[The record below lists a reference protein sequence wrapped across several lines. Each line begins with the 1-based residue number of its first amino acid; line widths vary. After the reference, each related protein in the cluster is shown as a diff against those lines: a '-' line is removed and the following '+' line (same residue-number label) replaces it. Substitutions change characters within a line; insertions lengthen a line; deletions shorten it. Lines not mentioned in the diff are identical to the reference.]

1 MSRNMLNGAQ
11 VIVDYLIQ
19 EKVPQ
24 VFGLCGHGNI
34 QFIDALYERSSDIK
48 TISVHHES
56 VAGFMA
62 DVYYRVSGRP
72 TATFTS
78 CGPGS
83 ANLPISL
90 ANAFLDSVPFLAVT
104 GNVPTSQ
111 FNRGAFQEMY
121 RHYQADFPSTVRTM
135 CKKVFQP
142 TRGEMVPLAVRQ
154 AWKTMTTGRPG
165 PVVLD
170 VPFDVFMES
179 AAEEAPNAQAWNANI
194 SSRCGADPEGVVKA
208 VDMLLG
214 AERPMIIVG
223 QGVRYGGAADELLK
237 LAERLQIPVAA
248 SASGLGAIDCN
259 HPLALGLVARAGH
272 YQANHATRQA
282 DVLLAM
288 GMRFDD
294 RTSSSWIPG
303 YSFTIPPT
311 RLIHVDIDP
320 EEIGRNYP
328 VALGL
333 MADVRTFLRQ
343 VHAELDRRADLTK
356 KADARKKWLA
366 QIDTYRK
373 EWDKFVAPGFSDDTT
388 PINPQRAA
396 LEIDKALPEDAILVS
411 DIGVHHNWLLG
422 FCKPKRPDS
431 LIGSMGFGPMGF
443 GVAGVMGAKFAAPDR
458 PCVSVCGDG
467 AFFMHANVLGTAVE
481 YNLPVVWVVWNNYA
495 YASIRGLQ
503 RGYLGGRELA
513 TDFHDPNTGQ
523 RYNPDFAAM
532 ARSCGVEGVRVDRAG
547 DLGEAIRKGIAANK
561 PYLIDVDIAADIN
574 PVGAGV
580 WELPGLGQSKAG
592 IGTRFSPPDLL
603 REEIACCLQARKS
616 SSSVVP
622 PASVLRPPNWRSA
635 KAPTSSSRRATSSG
649 STRSAEKLNAIA
661 IPADVTSDDSVAE
674 LFRRC
679 GPVDHVV
686 VTAAQLRTGPFKT
699 VAMEDVRATMEGKFW
714 GAWRVA
720 QQADIRPGGSLT
732 LVSGFLSVRPRPNS
746 AIVSAANGALESLA
760 RALALELAPV
770 RVNAVSPGIIDTP
783 IRAAMP
789 EEARRDMLAKT
800 AAALPVGRVGA
811 ARISHARSSA
821 S

>member
-1 MSRNMLNGAQ
+1 MARNMLNGAQ

-34 QFIDALYERSSDIK
+34 QFIDALYERSDDIK

-90 ANAFLDSVPFLAVT
+90 GNAFLDSVPFMAVT

-111 FNRGAFQEMY
+111 FNRGAFQELY
-121 RHYQADFPSTVRTM
+121 RHYQADFPSTVRSY

-154 AWKTMTTGRPG
+154 AWKTMMSGRPG

-214 AERPMIIVG
+214 AERPVMIVG
-223 QGVRYGGAADELLK
+223 QGVRYGGAAEELLK

-356 KADARKKWLA
+356 KGDSRKKWLA

-373 EWDKFVAPGFSDDTT
+373 EWDKFVAPGFSDDTM

-396 LEIDKALPEDAILVS
+396 LEIDKALPENAILVS
-411 DIGVHHNWLLG
+411 DIGVHHNWLLS

-513 TDFHDPNTGQ
+513 TDFHDPVTGQ

-547 DLGEAIRKGIAANK
+547 DIGEAIRRGIAANK

-574 PVGAGV
+574 PTGAGV

-592 IGTRFSPPDLL
+592 IGTRY
-603 REEIACCLQARKS
+603 Q
-616 SSSVVP
+616 
-622 PASVLRPPNWRSA
+622 
-635 KAPTSSSRRATSSG
+635 
-649 STRSAEKLNAIA
+649 
-661 IPADVTSDDSVAE
+661 
-674 LFRRC
+674 
-679 GPVDHVV
+679 PV
-686 VTAAQLRTGPFKT
+686 
-699 VAMEDVRATMEGKFW
+699 
-714 GAWRVA
+714 
-720 QQADIRPGGSLT
+720 
-732 LVSGFLSVRPRPNS
+732 
-746 AIVSAANGALESLA
+746 
-760 RALALELAPV
+760 
-770 RVNAVSPGIIDTP
+770 
-783 IRAAMP
+783 
-789 EEARRDMLAKT
+789 
-800 AAALPVGRVGA
+800 
-811 ARISHARSSA
+811 
-821 S
+821 

>member
-1 MSRNMLNGAQ
+1 
-11 VIVDYLIQ
+11 
-19 EKVPQ
+19 
-24 VFGLCGHGNI
+24 
-34 QFIDALYERSSDIK
+34 
-48 TISVHHES
+48 
-56 VAGFMA
+56 MA
-62 DVYYRVSGRP
+62 
-72 TATFTS
+72 
-78 CGPGS
+78 
-83 ANLPISL
+83 I
-90 ANAFLDSVPFLAVT
+90 T

-154 AWKTMTTGRPG
+154 AWKTMVTGRPG
-165 PVVLD
+165 PVVID
-170 VPFDVFMES
+170 VPFDVFMEA
-179 AAEEAPNAQAWNANI
+179 AAEEAPKAAEWSANI
-194 SSRCGADPEGVVKA
+194 SSRCGADPEGVEKA
-208 VDMLLG
+208 VDMLLS
-214 AERPMIIVG
+214 AERPVMLVG
-223 QGVRYGGAADELLK
+223 QGVRYGGAADELRK

-248 SASGLGAIDCN
+248 SASGLGALDVN
-259 HPLALGLVARAGH
+259 HPLSLGLVARAGH
-272 YQANHATRQA
+272 YHANHATRQA
-282 DVLLAM
+282 DVLLAL
-288 GMRFDD
+288 GVRFDD

-343 VHAELDRRADLTK
+343 VHAELDRRDNLFK
-356 KADARKKWLA
+356 KSDARKKWLA
-366 QIDTYRK
+366 QIDGYRK

-396 LEIDKALPEDAILVS
+396 AEIDKALPEDAILVS

-513 TDFHDPNTGQ
+513 TDFKHPETGQ

-561 PYLIDVDIAADIN
+561 PYLIDVDIAADVN
-574 PVGAGV
+574 PSGAGV

-592 IGTRFSPPDLL
+592 IGTRFQPS
-603 REEIACCLQARKS
+603 
-616 SSSVVP
+616 
-622 PASVLRPPNWRSA
+622 
-635 KAPTSSSRRATSSG
+635 
-649 STRSAEKLNAIA
+649 
-661 IPADVTSDDSVAE
+661 
-674 LFRRC
+674 
-679 GPVDHVV
+679 
-686 VTAAQLRTGPFKT
+686 
-699 VAMEDVRATMEGKFW
+699 
-714 GAWRVA
+714 
-720 QQADIRPGGSLT
+720 
-732 LVSGFLSVRPRPNS
+732 
-746 AIVSAANGALESLA
+746 
-760 RALALELAPV
+760 
-770 RVNAVSPGIIDTP
+770 
-783 IRAAMP
+783 
-789 EEARRDMLAKT
+789 
-800 AAALPVGRVGA
+800 
-811 ARISHARSSA
+811 
-821 S
+821 

>member
-1 MSRNMLNGAQ
+1 MAGRNLLNGAQ

-19 EKVPQ
+19 EKVPT

-34 QFIDALYERSSDIK
+34 QFIDALYERAHDIK
-48 TISVHHES
+48 TVSVRHES

-90 ANAFLDSVPFLAVT
+90 GNAFLDSVPFMAVT

-111 FNRGAFQEMY
+111 FNRGAFQELY
-121 RHYQADFPSTVRTM
+121 RHYQADFPSTVRAY

-154 AWKTMTTGRPG
+154 AWKTMVTGRPG

-170 VPFDVFMES
+170 VPFDVFMEA
-179 AAEEAPNAQAWNANI
+179 AAEEAPKPEDWSANI

-208 VDMLLG
+208 VDMLLA
-214 AERPMIIVG
+214 AERPVIIVG
-223 QGVRYGGAADELLK
+223 QGVRYGGAGDDLLR
-237 LAERLQIPVAA
+237 LAERLQIPVAG
-248 SASGLGAIDCN
+248 SASGQGAIDAH
-259 HPLALGLVARAGH
+259 HPLALGLVARGGH

-282 DVLLAM
+282 DVLLAL
-288 GMRFDD
+288 GVRFDD

-343 VHAELDRRADLTK
+343 LLAELDRRSDLNK
-356 KADARKKWLA
+356 RADARKKWLMA
-366 QIDTYRK
+366 IDGYRK
-373 EWDKFVAPGFSDDTT
+373 EWDALVAPGFSDDST

-396 LEIDKALPEDAILVS
+396 VEIDKALPEDAILVS

-422 FCKPKRPDS
+422 FCKPRRPDS

-513 TDFHDPNTGQ
+513 TDFHHPETGA

-532 ARSCGVEGVRVDRAG
+532 ARAAGVAGVRVDRAG
-547 DLGEAIRKGIAANK
+547 DLGAAIQAGIAANR

-574 PVGAGV
+574 PAGAGI
-580 WELPGLGQSKAG
+580 WELPGLGQSKPS
-592 IGTRFSPPDLL
+592 IGTRY
-603 REEIACCLQARKS
+603 
-616 SSSVVP
+616 VP
-622 PASVLRPPNWRSA
+622 
-635 KAPTSSSRRATSSG
+635 
-649 STRSAEKLNAIA
+649 
-661 IPADVTSDDSVAE
+661 
-674 LFRRC
+674 
-679 GPVDHVV
+679 
-686 VTAAQLRTGPFKT
+686 
-699 VAMEDVRATMEGKFW
+699 
-714 GAWRVA
+714 
-720 QQADIRPGGSLT
+720 
-732 LVSGFLSVRPRPNS
+732 
-746 AIVSAANGALESLA
+746 
-760 RALALELAPV
+760 
-770 RVNAVSPGIIDTP
+770 
-783 IRAAMP
+783 
-789 EEARRDMLAKT
+789 
-800 AAALPVGRVGA
+800 
-811 ARISHARSSA
+811 
-821 S
+821 

>member
-1 MSRNMLNGAQ
+1 MSPRNALNGAQ

-34 QFIDALYERSSDIK
+34 QFIDALYERSDELK

-90 ANAFLDSVPFLAVT
+90 GNAFLDSVPFLAVT

-111 FNRGAFQEMY
+111 FNRGAFQELY
-121 RHYQADFPSTVRTM
+121 RHYQADFPSTVRSY

-142 TRGEMVPLAVRQ
+142 TRGEMVPLAIRQ

-170 VPFDVFMES
+170 VPFDVFMEL
-179 AAEEAPNAQAWNANI
+179 AAEEAPNAKAWNGNI

-214 AERPMIIVG
+214 AERPVMLVG
-223 QGVRYGGAADELLK
+223 QGVRYGGAAEELLK
-237 LAERLQIPVAA
+237 LAERLEIPVRLRRQ
-248 SASGLGAIDCN
+248 GLGAIDCN

-282 DVLLAM
+282 DVLLAL
-288 GMRFDD
+288 GVRFDD

-333 MADVRTFLRQ
+333 MADVRTCLLQ
-343 VHAELDRRADLTK
+343 SHARARPPRRPDQARRRAQEM
-356 KADARKKWLA
+356 AGANRK
-366 QIDTYRK
+366 RRR
-373 EWDKFVAPGFSDDTT
+373 
-388 PINPQRAA
+388 NR
-396 LEIDKALPEDAILVS
+396 
-411 DIGVHHNWLLG
+411 
-422 FCKPKRPDS
+422 
-431 LIGSMGFGPMGF
+431 LIGSTASPPMPSSCSARARDRQGAAGECDPGQRYRRAPQLAVEFLQAEAAGLADRLDGIWADGFWGCRRDGREIR
-443 GVAGVMGAKFAAPDR
+443 APDR

-495 YASIRGLQ
+495 YASIRGCSAAISAAATRYRFPRSRERRALQ
-503 RGYLGGRELA
+503 SGFRRDGALMRYRRHPLRLGH
-513 TDFHDPNTGQ
+513 HDQGIPQGSPRQ
-523 RYNPDFAAM
+523 QALSDRRRYRRRHQSLRRRRLGTAGPGAKQ
-532 ARSCGVEGVRVDRAG
+532 AG
-547 DLGEAIRKGIAANK
+547 DRHAI
-561 PYLIDVDIAADIN
+561 
-574 PVGAGV
+574 
-580 WELPGLGQSKAG
+580 
-592 IGTRFSPPDLL
+592 
-603 REEIACCLQARKS
+603 
-616 SSSVVP
+616 
-622 PASVLRPPNWRSA
+622 
-635 KAPTSSSRRATSSG
+635 
-649 STRSAEKLNAIA
+649 
-661 IPADVTSDDSVAE
+661 
-674 LFRRC
+674 
-679 GPVDHVV
+679 
-686 VTAAQLRTGPFKT
+686 
-699 VAMEDVRATMEGKFW
+699 
-714 GAWRVA
+714 
-720 QQADIRPGGSLT
+720 
-732 LVSGFLSVRPRPNS
+732 
-746 AIVSAANGALESLA
+746 
-760 RALALELAPV
+760 
-770 RVNAVSPGIIDTP
+770 
-783 IRAAMP
+783 
-789 EEARRDMLAKT
+789 
-800 AAALPVGRVGA
+800 
-811 ARISHARSSA
+811 
-821 S
+821 